1 MDEQLQKV
9 VRIMAPW
16 EKVKANLVIIS
27 VIMAVAGQKNHYNVE
42 LLKGYG
48 VSINLK
54 DNRAE
59 MRGLMV
65 KSQRQLYLIWNFRLN

>member
-9 VRIMAPW
+9 FRIMAPW
-16 EKVKANLVIIS
+16 EKVKANRVTIS
-27 VIMAVAGQKNHYNVE
+27 VIMTVAGQKNHYNVK

-54 DNRAE
+54 DNRTE

-65 KSQRQLYLIWNFRLN
+65 KSQRQLYLI